1 MERTTPLINR
11 LIQLPQ
17 YTNRDWWIFLRTMPF
32 IVLLIGWV
40 LIGNLYFT
48 KLNIFLSSSATTL
61 VFLTVLWFT
70 ITWLAVTVR
79 NRFNRDK
86 DLVKR
91 LVIFIPLIVLISWLA
106 LTILFK
112 ILDQWVIVDYALNEN
127 RYYWALLV
135 SAVINIFVTLLH
147 EGISGFEKWKAT
159 LIETEELKKE
169 YMQSQLLGLK
179 SQVNP
184 HFLFNSLNSLSCLIN
199 EDKEQAESF
208 IDEMSKVYRYLLRS
222 NEEQLVTL
230 DTELQFAHSYFHLL
244 KARHGDGI
252 ILETNISE
260 KDRHR
265 YLPPLTLQILLETAF
280 QVNQISRDNPLRL
293 HISSLE
299 NGWLEISNNIQKKF
313 TDDVPVQTGLENITN
328 KYRLLCKECVS
339 VSENSAGRV
348 VQIPLMDNP
357 ENTCLK

>member
-1 MERTTPLINR
+1 
-11 LIQLPQ
+11 
-17 YTNRDWWIFLRTMPF
+17 MPF

-40 LIGNLYFT
+40 LVGNYYFT
-48 KLNIFLSSSATTL
+48 NFTVFLSASAVTL
-61 VFLTVLWFT
+61 VILTILWIS
-70 ITWLAVTVR
+70 ITWLAVTIR
-79 NRFNRDK
+79 NRFSRDK

-91 LVIFIPLIVLISWLA
+91 IAIFIPLIVLLSWLA
-106 LTILFK
+106 LTIIFNL
-112 ILDQWVIVDYALNEN
+112 LNQWVTDGYSLNEK

-135 SAVINIFVTLLH
+135 SAVINIFITLLH
-147 EGISGFEKWKAT
+147 EGISGFEKWKST
-159 LIETEELKKE
+159 LIETEELKKV

-184 HFLFNSLNSLSCLIN
+184 HFLFNSLNSLSCLIQEN
-199 EDKEQAESF
+199 KEQAETF

-230 DTELQFAHSYFHLL
+230 ETELQFAHSYFHML

-260 KDRHR
+260 EDRHR

-280 QVNQISRDNPLRL
+280 QVNMISRDHPLKL
-293 HISSLE
+293 KIKSLD

-313 TDDVPVQTGLENITN
+313 SDENSALTGLENIVS
-328 KYRLLCKECVS
+328 KYRLLCQQCVS
-339 VSENSAGRV
+339 VAEGPSGRT

-357 ENTCLK
+357 ENNCVV